1 MCEAWYLSF
10 FTGGALLVELF
21 MLNLDPPFCVRLT
34 SGEPSEVNLFYTT
47 PQGFLRLSAQRRG
60 QEVGLQNIPHSP
72 LGASAVP

>member
-34 SGEPSEVNLFYTT
+34 SGEPSEVPVLHNPAGLST
-47 PQGFLRLSAQRRG
+47 PFC
-60 QEVGLQNIPHSP
+60 LQNIPHSP